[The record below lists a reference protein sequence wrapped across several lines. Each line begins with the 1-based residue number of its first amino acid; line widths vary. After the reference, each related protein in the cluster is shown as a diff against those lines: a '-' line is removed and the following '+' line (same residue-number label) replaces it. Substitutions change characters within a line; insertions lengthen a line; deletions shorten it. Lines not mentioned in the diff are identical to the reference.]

1 MFSRTSVAFLLPLL
15 MAAFLLAGCTAAVS
29 SRLEAVRQQNSGL
42 IKTAQDLEKKV
53 GETVGRVQSGASLI
67 LDGVNQLGSGAA
79 KINAGK
85 AVLIGGS
92 GEVK

>member
-29 SRLEAVRQQNSGL
+29 NRLEAVRQQNSGL
-42 IKTAQDLEKKV
+42 IKAAQELEKNI
-53 GETVGRVQSGASLI
+53 GETVGRAQSGAALI
-67 LDGVNQLGSGAA
+67 LEGANQIGSGAA